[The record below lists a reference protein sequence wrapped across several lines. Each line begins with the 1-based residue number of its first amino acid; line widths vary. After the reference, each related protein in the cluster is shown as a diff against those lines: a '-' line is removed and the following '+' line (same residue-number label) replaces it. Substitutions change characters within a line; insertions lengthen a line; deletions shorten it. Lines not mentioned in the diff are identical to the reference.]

1 LIEIQKWRRKPMRRM
16 ALSILLALI
25 LVSPVCAKEYR
36 SSFGFTVDLPS
47 HWLVLTKQE
56 VKDNPDLFDF
66 SREAPPNVNKNL
78 LEHIRGQVE
87 SGRIEYYLN
96 QKTSDL
102 EFADNIVVT
111 KAPGEIPRSRPGASE
126 LCDGLLAQVSRLL
139 GRKINLYACE
149 FRKVGGLN
157 ALYADFDGVVEGTRS
172 LQYQIQK
179 SPGVVIR
186 ITATLRNSNVESIRT
201 EFKEIVSS
209 MKMR

>member
-1 LIEIQKWRRKPMRRM
+1 MRRM

-66 SREAPPNVNKNL
+66 SREAFPNVNKNL
-78 LEHIRGQVE
+78 LEQIRGQVE

-96 QKTSDL
+96 QRTSDL
-102 EFADNIVVT
+102 EFSDNINVT
-111 KAPGEIPRSRPGASE
+111 KILAKIPTNRQELSE
-126 LCDGLLAQVSRLL
+126 LCDFLPAELSRLY

-149 FRKVGGLN
+149 FRKVGGLHT
-157 ALYADFDGVVEGTRS
+157 LYADFDGVVEGTRS
-172 LQYQIQK
+172 LVYQIQK
-179 SPGVVIR
+179 SPSVAIG
-186 ITATLRNSNVESIRT
+186 ITATCGNTNLKTIRK
-201 EFKEIVSS
+201 EFDEIVSS
-209 MKMR
+209 IKMR